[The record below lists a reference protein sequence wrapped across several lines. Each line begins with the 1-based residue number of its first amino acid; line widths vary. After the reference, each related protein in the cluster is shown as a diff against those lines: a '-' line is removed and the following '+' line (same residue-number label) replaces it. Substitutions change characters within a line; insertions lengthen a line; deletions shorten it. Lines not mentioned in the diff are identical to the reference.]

1 MDVIRP
7 YWKSVV
13 TVLVAVLSAL
23 QASLFNDQ
31 VVSSTEWVNVVI
43 AGVTAAAVFAA
54 PNVPGAV
61 YTKAILAAL
70 GAVLTVLASA
80 IIGGISP
87 SEWIQ
92 IALAGLGTVAV
103 GAVKN
108 KPLNTVN
115 DPNRI

>member
-13 TVLVAVLSAL
+13 AVIVAILSAV

-31 VVSSTEWVNVVI
+31 VISSTEWVNVAI

-87 SEWIQ
+87 SEWVQ
-92 IALAGLGTVAV
+92 IALAALGTVAV
-103 GAVKN
+103 GAVRN
-108 KPLNTVN
+108 RPLNTVG
-115 DPNRI
+115 DPHRV